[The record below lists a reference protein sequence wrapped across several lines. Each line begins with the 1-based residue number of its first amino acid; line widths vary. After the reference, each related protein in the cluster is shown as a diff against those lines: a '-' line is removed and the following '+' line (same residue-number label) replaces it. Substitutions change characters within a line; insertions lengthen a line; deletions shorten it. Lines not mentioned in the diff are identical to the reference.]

1 MADASTAIRAAREV
15 QAETKT
21 LSSTELFRKALDW
34 FEKAKVEFR
43 LHNFSQAELFS
54 NRARVYAES
63 AEFEAIRDGGQR
75 RQASSATSD
84 VEVVQDPMANPGFSN
99 VPAPPSETQPSSGE
113 NPFSPEGGAMPSP
126 DPLAPPVAP

>member
-21 LSSTELFRKALDW
+21 LSSTELFRKAIDW

-43 LHNFSQAELFS
+43 LHNFSQAELFA

-75 RQASSATSD
+75 RQASSASNE
-84 VEVVQDPMANPGFSN
+84 VETVQDPMANPGFSN
-99 VPAPPSETQPSSGE
+99 VPPPPADASQSGGE
-113 NPFSPEGGAMPSP
+113 NPFSPTPDSMASP